1 MGRRRQNRTLLL
13 HRRIAYIYCDTLNAD
28 VAFSPNAIS
37 NVKYI
42 YMYNDWLSNIDESV
56 IANVNLIK
64 ELIDVTNEVKW
75 VHIFDM
81 QNIMCIIHELCVA
94 WCRLQV

>member
-1 MGRRRQNRTLLL
+1 MLYRM
-13 HRRIAYIYCDTLNAD
+13 LN
-28 VAFSPNAIS
+28 
-37 NVKYI
+37 I

-64 ELIDVTNEVKW
+64 ELIDVKNEVKW

-94 WCRLQV
+94 